1 MGQEVAWSHL
11 AQIWVSSP
19 NADLKVQYLEE
30 RQHLARDGE
39 VVEEGTRAQGFINR
53 ISALTGWW
61 W

>member
-39 VVEEGTRAQGFINR
+39 VVEEGEVSNG
-53 ISALTGWW
+53 
-61 W
+61 